1 MIHEIQFFII
11 QHVLFISI
19 FFLVF
24 LGSIIAIEK
33 LIVKLIEYR
42 SNKRNIELD
51 TIVNNLNKNLL
62 ELNRTRVI
70 TRYDKRSGSR
80 IRSFSNY
87 HWDSLNE

>member
-1 MIHEIQFFII
+1 MIHEIQLFII
-11 QHVLFISI
+11 QHVLYISI

-51 TIVNNLNKNLL
+51 NIVNNLNKNLL
-62 ELNRTRVI
+62 ELNRTRTI
-70 TRYDKRSGSR
+70 TKFDSRSPR
-80 IRSFSNY
+80 IRSFSNM
-87 HWDSLNE
+87 SNK

>member
-51 TIVNNLNKNLL
+51 NIVNNLNKNLL
-62 ELNRTRVI
+62 ELNKTRVI
-70 TRYDKRSGSR
+70 TNYCKYGDR
-80 IRSFSNY
+80 IRSFSNM
-87 HWDSLNE
+87 SSK